1 MMKSFLFSILLIFG
15 ALAVAAGNDPLRVE
29 NPQAAETPPGAKTG
43 AVYLD
48 IVNTGSADRLLGA
61 EAGDV
66 AGHIELHTTLL
77 EGNMMRMRKVE
88 AVDLASGATTSL
100 KPGGLHIMLI
110 DIKKQLQAGQDF
122 PLTLRFERAGIMRVS
137 VPVRKREAMTETMQ
151 HQGHDHAG
159 HAKP

>member
-1 MMKSFLFSILLIFG
+1 MKSFLFSILLIFG
-15 ALAVAAGNDPLRVE
+15 ALAVAAGNSPVRIE

-88 AVDLASGATTSL
+88 AIDLASGATTSL

-110 DIKKQLQAGQDF
+110 EMKKPLQAGQDF
-122 PLTLRFERAGIMRVS
+122 PLTLRFEKAGVMQVS
-137 VPVRKREAMTETMQ
+137 VPIRKREAMMEPMQ
-151 HQGHDHAG
+151 HQGHDHSG
-159 HAKP
+159 HARP

>member
-1 MMKSFLFSILLIFG
+1 MIKSFLFSILLIFG

-29 NPQAAETPPGAKTG
+29 NLRAAETPPGAKTG

-66 AGHIELHTTLL
+66 ASHIELHTSLL

-110 DIKKQLQAGQDF
+110 DLKQPLRADQSF
-122 PLTLRFERAGIMRVS
+122 PLTLRFEKAGVTQVS
-137 VPVRKREAMTETMQ
+137 VPIRKREAMMETMQ
-151 HQGHDHAG
+151 HQGHDHSG
-159 HAKP
+159 HARP

>member
-1 MMKSFLFSILLIFG
+1 MKSFLFSMLMLFS
-15 ALAVAAGNDPLRVE
+15 AAVVAAENPSVRIE

-48 IVNTGSADRLLGA
+48 IVNTGNADRLLGA

-66 AGHIELHTTLL
+66 AGYIEMHATLF

-88 AVDLASGATTSL
+88 AIDLASGATTSL
-100 KPGGLHIMLI
+100 KPGGMHIMLI
-110 DIKKQLQAGQDF
+110 DMKQPLQAGQDF
-122 PLTLRFERAGIMRVS
+122 PLTLRFEKAGMIRVS

-151 HQGHDHAG
+151 HHGHDHAG